1 MLPVIIACEIS
12 FWVVLLLGLTTR
24 YLLRMPHLG
33 AALLLCVPLVDL
45 ALLLATL
52 FHLRS
57 GATADWADG
66 LAALYLGFTITYGHR
81 LIQWTDARFAFRF
94 AGGPRPQKTRLY
106 GREHL
111 RYEWREFLR
120 VCLACAISGVL
131 LVGGIALIGDPQRT
145 MALEAWLVTLLRII
159 AIAFVI
165 FLSYIVWPRKR
176 PSRPSNG

>member
-24 YLLRMPHLG
+24 YLLRMPRLG

-66 LAALYLGFTITYGHR
+66 LAALYLGFTIT
-81 LIQWTDARFAFRF
+81 
-94 AGGPRPQKTRLY
+94 
-106 GREHL
+106 E
-111 RYEWREFLR
+111 
-120 VCLACAISGVL
+120 
-131 LVGGIALIGDPQRT
+131 
-145 MALEAWLVTLLRII
+145 
-159 AIAFVI
+159 
-165 FLSYIVWPRKR
+165 
-176 PSRPSNG
+176 